1 MLTICY
7 SFLQLWATFAAK
19 LMKRPTFFFFFFFN
33 ILKLSLY
40 FYMFT
45 KLHDHKILLK
55 NAVRFNMWTKSC
67 LFQQLWTIFSTKIM
81 KYHTIFVTYFW
92 SLFQFLHC
100 DAVLLWPHFYSKN
113 DSCFNVA
120 NKMLFISKG
129 MLLTPFLSCFFYH
142 LLFQIFAISA
152 KHYHALGKL
161 CYWTLLFRR

>member
-1 MLTICY
+1 MCTLKKFCHLKFFLKKWWFFQNVNNLLFISATLSNICCKAY
-7 SFLQLWATFAAK
+7 EKTYI
-19 LMKRPTFFFFFFFN
+19 FFFFFFN

-81 KYHTIFVTYFW
+81 KYHTIFATYFW

-129 MLLTPFLSCFFYH
+129 MLFTPFLSC
-142 LLFQIFAISA
+142 LF
-152 KHYHALGKL
+152 
-161 CYWTLLFRR
+161 